1 MAGSQSTNRTRA
13 QKRSS
18 TILGSLQA
26 LPLGSAIREAIQKTT
41 RASQVKPMTTQR
53 NEPDSVEKK
62 RGSHLKIPRNV
73 GRTRTSDLSPTGIQF
88 AHVNATVYEASA
100 NTWSLSDGPRPGQR
114 QTAASTL
121 TLSLPPG
128 LSQTTLS
135 TDCPQ
140 IDPASLND
148 SPLGRWIIR
157 RATGQ
162 RARHITPK
170 CPTTGTKLSQSEM
183 KLRIL
188 PAQDKATFKQVCR
201 LFIMKPSRR
210 EGPSDCERSQC
221 NIARYSIHTTYK
233 LAEVR
238 ANSRPTAS

>member
-1 MAGSQSTNRTRA
+1 MPNFQSTNQTRA
-13 QKRSS
+13 QERHS
-18 TILGSLQA
+18 TILSSLRVS
-26 LPLGSAIREAIQKTT
+26 PLGSTIHETIQKTT
-41 RASQVKPMTTQR
+41 RASQVKPMTAQR
-53 NEPDSVEKK
+53 NEPDSVERK

-73 GRTRTSDLSPTGIQF
+73 GRTRTNDLSPTGIQF

-135 TDCPQ
+135 TGCPQ

-170 CPTTGTKLSQSEM
+170 CLTTRTKLSRSE
-183 KLRIL
+183 
-188 PAQDKATFKQVCR
+188 
-201 LFIMKPSRR
+201 
-210 EGPSDCERSQC
+210 
-221 NIARYSIHTTYK
+221 
-233 LAEVR
+233 
-238 ANSRPTAS
+238 

>member
-1 MAGSQSTNRTRA
+1 MIFPQQASNLLTSMRQRTKLLPTPGHSRMA
-13 QKRSS
+13 
-18 TILGSLQA
+18 LGQVSIRPQPLHLLSVCLQNSL
-26 LPLGSAIREAIQKTT
+26 
-41 RASQVKPMTTQR
+41 
-53 NEPDSVEKK
+53 
-62 RGSHLKIPRNV
+62 
-73 GRTRTSDLSPTGIQF
+73 
-88 AHVNATVYEASA
+88 
-100 NTWSLSDGPRPGQR
+100 
-114 QTAASTL
+114 
-121 TLSLPPG
+121 
-128 LSQTTLS
+128 
-135 TDCPQ
+135 Q
-140 IDPASLND
+140 IDPVSLDD

-162 RARHITPK
+162 RTRHITPK

-238 ANSRPTAS
+238 ANSRLIAS

>member
-100 NTWSLSDGPRPGQR
+100 NTWSLSDGPPSDQR

-128 LSQTTLS
+128 LSPNRSSKPQRLS
-135 TDCPQ
+135 SGAMDHPTSYRSESSTHHSQMSDDRNEAEP
-140 IDPASLND
+140 IGNEAEN
-148 SPLGRWIIR
+148 
-157 RATGQ
+157 
-162 RARHITPK
+162 TP
-170 CPTTGTKLSQSEM
+170 
-183 KLRIL
+183 
-188 PAQDKATFKQVCR
+188 
-201 LFIMKPSRR
+201 
-210 EGPSDCERSQC
+210 GPR
-221 NIARYSIHTTYK
+221 
-233 LAEVR
+233 
-238 ANSRPTAS
+238 